1 MDSDITF
8 GVYHHGQS
16 LKVPK
21 LRDVV
26 DVTGAAALVLNHLE
40 GRGGSGVVDAQGVG
54 HLCIGRRDCEIA
66 RDREVGCREVSEVV
80 KTGRRREVAVKHRVP
95 PDGQVLRRRR
105 GQHIE
110 VSSDVA
116 VSHLIKAESLLK
128 CDPLDGIFKKFFD
141 AWNPMVFVESREE
154 TKADVLE
161 VLFLLI
167 FQSEKVSLDFWAGHL
182 YFFINFY
189 GGEGPG
195 FGARSAGTF
204 SKNPWGF

>member
-54 HLCIGRRDCEIA
+54 HLGIGGGDCEIA
-66 RDREVGCREVSEVV
+66 RDCEVGGCEVSEIV
-80 KTGRRREVAVKHRVP
+80 KTSRRREVSVKGRVP
-95 PDGQVLRRRR
+95 PDGQILRRRR
-105 GQHIE
+105 GQHIQ

-116 VSHLIKAESLLK
+116 VAHL
-128 CDPLDGIFKKFFD
+128 
-141 AWNPMVFVESREE
+141 V
-154 TKADVLE
+154 
-161 VLFLLI
+161 
-167 FQSEKVSLDFWAGHL
+167 
-182 YFFINFY
+182 
-189 GGEGPG
+189 
-195 FGARSAGTF
+195 
-204 SKNPWGF
+204 